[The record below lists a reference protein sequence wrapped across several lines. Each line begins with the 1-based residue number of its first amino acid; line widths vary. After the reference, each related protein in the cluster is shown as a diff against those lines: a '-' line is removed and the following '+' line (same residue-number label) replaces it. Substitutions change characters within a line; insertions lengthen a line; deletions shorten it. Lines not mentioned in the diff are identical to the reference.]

1 MSEGEWRYVTRTRTA
16 DFDTRDLLKP
26 SGVLNLFQD
35 AACAHAEKL
44 GVGFKAMLENNL
56 YWVLLSVRYEVRAF
70 PEKRQEVVV
79 ETWPSHT
86 AGPLYGREYEIRDA
100 AGRLLIIGESS
111 WATIR
116 ADSRKTALVRHIY
129 GEDASF
135 PDRKV
140 FADKPARLPVPEIES
155 TAQTVC
161 RYTELDGNEHI
172 NNAVYP
178 DYLWNALKPEQ
189 SPRRFMIEYHKELRE
204 GDTVDLAFDIE
215 ENGVLTEG
223 RRDGERAF
231 AVKMEW

>member
-1 MSEGEWRYVTRTRTA
+1 MSEGVWRYVTRTRTA
-16 DFDTRDLLKP
+16 DFDTRQLLKP

-35 AACAHAEKL
+35 AACAHAESL
-44 GVGFKAMLENNL
+44 GVGFEAMLENDL
-56 YWVLLSVRYEVRAF
+56 YWVLLSVRYEVLAF

-100 AGRLLIIGESS
+100 AGRLLIIGDSS

-116 ADSRKTALVRHIY
+116 ADSRKTALVRNIY
-129 GEDASF
+129 GLNAAF
-135 PDRKV
+135 PERKV
-140 FADKPARLPVPEIES
+140 FADKPARLPKLSNES
-155 TAQTVC
+155 TAETVC

-204 GDTVDLAFDIE
+204 GDTVDLALAADDTGTFA
-215 ENGVLTEG
+215 EG